1 MIIKKFA
8 VRFAAVVVSAGLGA
22 VVSPVLDISIW
33 KGALAAA
40 AVPAL
45 TMIKKLVDALK
56 DGELTAEE
64 ADAIIEEAE

>member
-1 MIIKKFA
+1 MVIKKFA
-8 VRFAAVVVSAGLGA
+8 VRFVAVVVSAGLGA
-22 VVSPVLDISIW
+22 VVSPALNISLW

-64 ADAIIEEAE
+64 ADAIIKEAE

>member
-1 MIIKKFA
+1 MVIKKFA

-22 VVSPVLDISIW
+22 VVSPVLDISLW

>member
-22 VVSPVLDISIW
+22 VVSPVLDISLW

>member
-1 MIIKKFA
+1 MIFKKFA
-8 VRFAAVVVSAGLGA
+8 VRFVAVVVSAGLGA
-22 VVSPVLDISIW
+22 VVSPVLDISLW

-45 TMIKKLVDALK
+45 TMLKKLVDALK

>member
-22 VVSPVLDISIW
+22 VVSPVLEISLW

-45 TMIKKLVDALK
+45 SMIKKLVDALK

>member
-22 VVSPVLDISIW
+22 VVSPVLDISLW

-56 DGELTAEE
+56 DGELTEEE
-64 ADAIIEEAE
+64 ADAIIKEAE